1 MYILNTCCGYQLCI
15 LQQIVLVFQERCDG
29 DTKFDRIKAVAVRML
44 EAMKNSQTGKKMFSE
59 EKIAWAA
66 IELKVAL
73 QPFATSCNFI
83 GMSRGGEA
91 EIYTT
96 SAKFHKTHFVS
107 KTRDTVNFHRMQVVE
122 YEQLYLE
129 PLGMQYIA
137 DTING
142 GSSVSHW
149 QSLSTIGPRTRS
161 MRSLKSSKSH

>member
-1 MYILNTCCGYQLCI
+1 M
-15 LQQIVLVFQERCDG
+15 
-29 DTKFDRIKAVAVRML
+29 KFDKIKAVAVRIL
-44 EAMKNSQTGKKMFSE
+44 EAMKNSQTGKRMFSE

-66 IELKVAL
+66 IELKVAI

-129 PLGMQYIA
+129 PLGMQYLA

-142 GSSVSHW
+142 GSSTVSHW
-149 QSLSTIGPRTRS
+149 QSLSTIGPRSRS

>member
-1 MYILNTCCGYQLCI
+1 
-15 LQQIVLVFQERCDG
+15 
-29 DTKFDRIKAVAVRML
+29 VAVRIL
-44 EAMKNSQTGKKMFSE
+44 EAQKNPHTGKRMFSE

-66 IELKVAL
+66 TELKVAL

-83 GMSRGGEA
+83 GMSRNGEA

-96 SAKFHKTHFVS
+96 SARFHKTHFVS

-129 PLGMQYIA
+129 PLGMQYLS

-142 GSSVSHW
+142 AGSMVSHW
-149 QSLSTIGPRTRS
+149 QSLSTIGPRSRS

>member
-1 MYILNTCCGYQLCI
+1 M
-15 LQQIVLVFQERCDG
+15 
-29 DTKFDRIKAVAVRML
+29 RIL

-83 GMSRGGEA
+83 GMSRGSDA

-107 KTRDTVNFHRMQVVE
+107 KTRDTVNFHRMQVLE

-129 PLGMQYIA
+129 PLGMQYLA

-142 GSSVSHW
+142 AGSSVSHW
-149 QSLSTIGPRTRS
+149 QSLSTIGPRSRS